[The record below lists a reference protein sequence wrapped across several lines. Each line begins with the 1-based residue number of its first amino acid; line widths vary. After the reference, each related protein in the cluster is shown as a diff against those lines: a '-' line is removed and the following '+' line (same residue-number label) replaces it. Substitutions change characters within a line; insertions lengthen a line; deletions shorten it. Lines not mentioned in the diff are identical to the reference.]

1 MLSGLDVVENKGSRR
16 GHPGSDQGPQTD
28 NDLPGRNWRLS
39 AEIYL
44 LPSSAKLNHSEF
56 DPL

>member
-1 MLSGLDVVENKGSRR
+1 MLLKTRVVGEGIQARTR
-16 GHPGSDQGPQTD
+16 APQRD
-28 NDLPGRNWRLS
+28 NDLPGRNWRLT